1 VHTAPTLVALAA
13 LSAALMWS
21 LLAQRRPPVPSS
33 EAVGRASEL
42 IDPNSATPAQLEGL
56 PGIGPAKARAIVT
69 YRSRVPAPAFRSLE
83 DLLHVPGIGPATLRR
98 IRSYLFISPGQ
109 GDQG

>member
-1 VHTAPTLVALAA
+1 
-13 LSAALMWS
+13 MWS
-21 LLAQRRPPVPSS
+21 LLAQSRPPVPAP
-33 EAVGRASEL
+33 ETGGPAGEL

-56 PGIGPAKARAIVT
+56 PGIGPAKARAIIA
-69 YRSRVPAPAFRSLE
+69 YRSRVHAPAFRSLE

-98 IRSYLFISPGQ
+98 IRSYLFIVPGQ